1 MQMPRFARH
10 DPGAELIAERQD
22 FLFRYVLPRYR
33 GLLAWL
39 AGNAYHLYKL
49 VGLKAGAGIPGL
61 GAGGCVSPGCL
72 CGAQAERM
80 QILQEPGLAGPPYRE
95 LPLESCPSTLQDARG
110 SAQAGPC
117 LSLFFRMNR

>member
-33 GLLAWL
+33 GRLAWL

-49 VGLKAGAGIPGL
+49 VGLKKQVQVFLDWA
-61 GAGGCVSPGCL
+61 
-72 CGAQAERM
+72 
-80 QILQEPGLAGPPYRE
+80 LADVFPRDASMVRKPRE
-95 LPLESCPSTLQDARG
+95 CKSCRSRV
-110 SAQAGPC
+110 
-117 LSLFFRMNR
+117 